1 MISIIIVIVS
11 FILDGILSNF
21 LPYVV
26 NDLSLFT
33 PSFTLVS
40 IFLVSSFY
48 HHKEKKYY
56 ILCFITGL
64 LYDLFYTNLLFFN
77 GFMFLVMGI
86 ITIKIHKY
94 FGMDFFKLV
103 IYIALIITIYESLSA
118 LIFII
123 FNLVPI
129 TLYKL
134 VYKISHT
141 LILNIIYAL
150 LVFTIIRFIPKKY
163 KKISIN

>member
-1 MISIIIVIVS
+1 MISIVIVIVS

-26 NDLSLFT
+26 DDLSLFT
-33 PSFTLVS
+33 SAFTLVS

-48 HHKEKKYY
+48 YHKEKEYY

-64 LYDLFYTNLLFFN
+64 IYDLFYTNLLFFN
-77 GFMFLVMGI
+77 GFMFLIMGV
-86 ITIKIHKY
+86 ITIKIRKY
-94 FGMDFFKLV
+94 FDVDFFKLIIHIV
-103 IYIALIITIYESLSA
+103 LIIIIYESLSV
-118 LIFII
+118 LIFVV

-134 VYKISHT
+134 IYKISHT
-141 LILNIIYAL
+141 LILNIIYGL
-150 LVFTIIRFIPKKY
+150 LVFTIIHFIPKKY